1 MIADYADQL
10 ARGEELQF
18 RTSRKQMATFGALA
32 LVFAIIGLCMIW
44 SSDGV
49 VVQIGGWLA
58 LIFFGIICVPIAIFR
73 AISPSVQLT
82 VSDQGVW
89 TRSADLWVPWSAIAM
104 VDRASNGS
112 TSVLALAI
120 KEEAVESVLGVTPQQ
135 RAEMAAEEASQ
146 EEATPGE
153 DAVPDVAAVALPG
166 SLTISDDEL
175 GHLLAS
181 EVVRRAAGAQ
191 A

>member
-18 RTSRKQMATFGALA
+18 RTSRKQMATFGA
-32 LVFAIIGLCMIW
+32 
-44 SSDGV
+44 
-49 VVQIGGWLA
+49 
-58 LIFFGIICVPIAIFR
+58 
-73 AISPSVQLT
+73 ISPKVQVT
-82 VSDQGVW
+82 VSNQGVW
-89 TRSADLWVPWSAIAM
+89 TRSADLRVPWSAIAM